1 MDKIKKNIVSIILL
15 IISIA
20 LFIHGLFLIFGHLEG
35 NVNDLL
41 SILFAYF
48 FNFPIAIILII
59 ISIYLFVK
67 NKNK

>member
-1 MDKIKKNIVSIILL
+1 MDKIKKNIISIILL

-48 FNFPIAIILII
+48 FNFPLAIILII

>member
-1 MDKIKKNIVSIILL
+1 MDKIKKNIFLIILL

-20 LFIHGLFLIFGHLEG
+20 LFIHGLFLIFGYLEG

-48 FNFPIAIILII
+48 FNFPLAIILII

>member
-15 IISIA
+15 IISLA
-20 LFIHGLFLIFGHLEG
+20 LFIYGFFLIFGHSEG

-41 SILFAYF
+41 SILLAIF
-48 FNFPIAIILII
+48 FNFPLAIILII

>member
-1 MDKIKKNIVSIILL
+1 MDKIKKNIFLIILL

-20 LFIHGLFLIFGHLEG
+20 LFIHGLFLIFGYSEG

-48 FNFPIAIILII
+48 FNSPLAIILII

>member
-1 MDKIKKNIVSIILL
+1 MDKIKKNIFLIILL

-20 LFIHGLFLIFGHLEG
+20 LFTHGLFLIFGYLEG

-48 FNFPIAIILII
+48 FNFPLAIILII

>member
-15 IISIA
+15 IISLA
-20 LFIHGLFLIFGHLEG
+20 LFIYGLYLIFGYSEG

-41 SILFAYF
+41 SILLAIF
-48 FNFPIAIILII
+48 FNFPLAIILII